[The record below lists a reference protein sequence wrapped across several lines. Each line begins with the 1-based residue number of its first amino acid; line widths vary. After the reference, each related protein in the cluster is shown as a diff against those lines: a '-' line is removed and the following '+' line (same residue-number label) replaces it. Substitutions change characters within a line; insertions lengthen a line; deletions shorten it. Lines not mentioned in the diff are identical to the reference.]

1 MCGPPKRMDQNESS
15 TESRARHLI
24 EAIEQVGDD
33 CWKIEV
39 WTGALLRFA
48 APVPVYDPGN
58 WMQALGLRAGSV
70 PAE

>member
-1 MCGPPKRMDQNESS
+1 MDHIESS

-39 WTGALLRFA
+39 WTGALLRFGSP
-48 APVPVYDPGN
+48 APVYHPGN
-58 WMQALGLRAGSV
+58 WMQALGLRTDSASG
-70 PAE
+70 

>member
-1 MCGPPKRMDQNESS
+1 MCGPLKSMDQNESS

-39 WTGALLRFA
+39 WAGALLRFA
-48 APVPVYDPGN
+48 SPVPVYDPGN
-58 WMQALGLRAGSV
+58 WLQALGFRAGRRSG
-70 PAE
+70 

>member
-1 MCGPPKRMDQNESS
+1 MGGPPKIMDQNESS

-24 EAIEQVGDD
+24 EAIEQAGDH

-48 APVPVYDPGN
+48 APVPVYDPSN
-58 WMQALGLRAGSV
+58 WMQALGTRAGS
-70 PAE
+70 PSG